1 MYFLEQ
7 GWLDKSKATG
17 KMDLEHVLTRE
28 ELAESLISIIGYDK
42 QETNIKQGQ
51 TKATDVD
58 ASRIRIK
65 GSLSIVTELGLL
77 TETNGSSNRNA
88 SITIAEA
95 SIIILKLVE
104 LQNEVGSLKQ

>member
-1 MYFLEQ
+1 
-7 GWLDKSKATG
+7 
-17 KMDLEHVLTRE
+17 MDLEHVLTRE
-28 ELAESLISIIGYDK
+28 ELAESLISIIGYNK

-58 ASRIRIK
+58 ASRIRSK
-65 GSLSIVTELGLL
+65 GSMSMVTELRLL
-77 TETNGSSNRNA
+77 MATNGSSNPNT

-104 LQNEVGSLKQ
+104 MQNEIGSLK